1 MSGYQILYPIPDD
14 ADVKTV
20 DEFREACGWGDISN
34 EDGTGYYANPPM
46 MDRAKPARPSDIVQG
61 KTEPGFT
68 HVVWFNK

>member
-1 MSGYQILYPIPDD
+1 MSEPTTIPDYGQ
-14 ADVKTV
+14 VFTV
-20 DEFREACGWGDISN
+20 DDFREDCGWGNYNDF
-34 EDGTGYYANPPM
+34 DGSGYYANPPL